1 MGDQTIYKS
10 FVCFSESGM
19 AFEAVL
25 NALPSVD
32 SFFLMGGTLT
42 AYIVFRELEKA
53 GSNSSRSVGDHYYQR
68 LYQLSFR
75 HLITTILYYVHR
87 YLRLTIPY
95 ALVLAVIVAVLPHL
109 ASGPQWSLY
118 VGASEV
124 PYSLLAIKIDN
135 ISQGMQNIGMA
146 KLTLCERSHR

>member
-1 MGDQTIYKS
+1 MFIS
-10 FVCFSESGM
+10 LFPCSSESGM

-42 AYIVFRELEKA
+42 AYIVFRELERA
-53 GSNSSRSVGDHYYQR
+53 GSSSSRSVGAHYYQH

-95 ALVLAVIVAVLPHL
+95 ALIMAVIVVVLPHL
-109 ASGPQWSLY
+109 AYGPQWSLY
-118 VGASEV
+118 LDAAEV
-124 PYSLLAIKIDN
+124 TTHLLSAIKTDDTC
-135 ISQGMQNIGMA
+135 QGMQENGMA
-146 KLTLCERSHR
+146 ELALCERSHR

>member
-53 GSNSSRSVGDHYYQR
+53 GSNSSRSVGDQYPTIALSMIQAPHNHHPVLRPPLPAPHDPLRSRHGSRCCRPAPPR
-68 LYQLSFR
+68 LWA
-75 HLITTILYYVHR
+75 TV
-87 YLRLTIPY
+87 
-95 ALVLAVIVAVLPHL
+95 V
-109 ASGPQWSLY
+109 
-118 VGASEV
+118 
-124 PYSLLAIKIDN
+124 
-135 ISQGMQNIGMA
+135 
-146 KLTLCERSHR
+146 TLCWRVRGALLTASIGDQRYFSRDAGQWDGKTYSM

>member
-1 MGDQTIYKS
+1 
-10 FVCFSESGM
+10 M

-42 AYIVFRELEKA
+42 AYIVFRELERA
-53 GSNSSRSVGDHYYQR
+53 GSSSSRSVGDHYYQH
-68 LYQLSFR
+68 LYQLSIR

-95 ALVLAVIVAVLPHL
+95 ALIMAVIVAVLPHL
-109 ASGPQWSLY
+109 AYGPQWSLY
-118 VGASEV
+118 LDAAEV
-124 PYSLLAIKIDN
+124 TTHSLSAIKMILAKGCRKMGWQNLLYVNGLIDDKN
-135 ISQGMQNIGMA
+135 NCMGVSWY
-146 KLTLCERSHR
+146 TVS